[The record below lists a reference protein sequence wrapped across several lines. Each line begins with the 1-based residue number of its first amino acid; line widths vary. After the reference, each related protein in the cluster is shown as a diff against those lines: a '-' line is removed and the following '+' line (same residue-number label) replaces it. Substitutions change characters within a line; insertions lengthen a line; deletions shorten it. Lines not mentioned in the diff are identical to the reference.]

1 MVESEWHSGTQ
12 PWPAPVLPDVCC
24 DGITSN
30 AELRDRIFA
39 FLSGSTEKQ
48 YCSECQPSPFW
59 WSHPVSSKRVPCPE
73 LPSPSLFCSPAVLC
87 SFACMDGITH
97 SNTNTSPSQPSS
109 GMSFSYRVSQDSNL
123 RALGAW

>member
-1 MVESEWHSGTQ
+1 MESEWHSGTQ

-59 WSHPVSSKRVPCPE
+59 W
-73 LPSPSLFCSPAVLC
+73 
-87 SFACMDGITH
+87 
-97 SNTNTSPSQPSS
+97 
-109 GMSFSYRVSQDSNL
+109 
-123 RALGAW
+123 